1 MTELPDAELLAT
13 LVSNVT
19 ETMCGIS
26 FCPESSPVDEG
37 AHSWRVASLPISGE
51 RPLRVILSSDQ
62 KGCEGLGSALLH
74 FPADELESDMI
85 DDSLCEL
92 LNMAAGQIKRALSID
107 QALGLPKIVP
117 GVEGQAVFQAARKH
131 GILLRSR
138 GPLDLLIWVT
148 EEPS

>member
-1 MTELPDAELLAT
+1 MTELPDAELLAA

-26 FCPESSPVDEG
+26 FSPEGTPLDEG
-37 AHSWRVASLPISGE
+37 AHAWRVASLPISGD
-51 RPLRVILSSDQ
+51 RPLRVVLSSDQ
-62 KGCEGLGSALLH
+62 KSCEGLGSALLH
-74 FPADELESDMI
+74 YPAAELDPEMI

-117 GVEGQAVFQAARKH
+117 GAAGQALFQAAKRA